1 MNLTP
6 LTGVNV
12 LHFDNF
18 WLNLPNIFHCEQ
30 ESSDPETQPA
40 KGTMAGDT
48 AEGPAE
54 WQMSGRADGTVATL

>member
-1 MNLTP
+1 MLT
-6 LTGVNV
+6 NK
-12 LHFDNF
+12 
-18 WLNLPNIFHCEQ
+18 FHCEQ
-30 ESSDPETQPA
+30 ESSDPETHPA